1 MNRVFFTESSSN
13 FLNHFDITCQR
24 GLEGM
29 LLDSHRIADDID
41 HVTIYELLVTI
52 KANEYKIYYYM
63 EYVIKHSITSNII
76 T

>member
-1 MNRVFFTESSSN
+1 MEFHPYDEF
-13 FLNHFDITCQR
+13 
-24 GLEGM
+24 
-29 LLDSHRIADDID
+29 HRIADDID

-52 KANEYKIYYYM
+52 EANEYKIYYYM

>member
-1 MNRVFFTESSSN
+1 
-13 FLNHFDITCQR
+13 
-24 GLEGM
+24 M

-52 KANEYKIYYYM
+52 EANEYKIYYYM

>member
-1 MNRVFFTESSSN
+1 MSERFGRNALGLFSN
-13 FLNHFDITCQR
+13 SI
-24 GLEGM
+24 
-29 LLDSHRIADDID
+29 HRIADDID

-52 KANEYKIYYYM
+52 EANEYKIYYYM

>member
-1 MNRVFFTESSSN
+1 M
-13 FLNHFDITCQR
+13 
-24 GLEGM
+24 
-29 LLDSHRIADDID
+29 D

-52 KANEYKIYYYM
+52 EANEYKIYYYM

>member
-1 MNRVFFTESSSN
+1 MSEKLGRNA
-13 FLNHFDITCQR
+13 L
-24 GLEGM
+24 GLYFEFH
-29 LLDSHRIADDID
+29 LYDEFHRIADDID

-52 KANEYKIYYYM
+52 EANEYKIYYYM

>member
-1 MNRVFFTESSSN
+1 MSERFGRNA
-13 FLNHFDITCQR
+13 L
-24 GLEGM
+24 GLFEFH
-29 LLDSHRIADDID
+29 LYDEFHRIADDID

-52 KANEYKIYYYM
+52 EANEYKIYYYM